1 MMIDIVRYS
10 VIHQKVAAPN
20 IHALYKHAYHAPGI
34 PSTNI
39 SHYIVHQAYLAPDIL
54 NIKIFCTP
62 GWRFQLLKIL
72 ILDNPNFLKL
82 LFYSLFSIEFKLLTH
97 DQSFLNYAK
106 VGKK

>member
-1 MMIDIVRYS
+1 MHFISI
-10 VIHQKVAAPN
+10 P
-20 IHALYKHAYHAPGI
+20 YHAPGI

-39 SHYIVHQAYLAPDIL
+39 SHYIVQQACLAPDIL

-72 ILDNPNFLKL
+72 ILDNLIFLV

-97 DQSFLNYAK
+97 DQTFLNYAK